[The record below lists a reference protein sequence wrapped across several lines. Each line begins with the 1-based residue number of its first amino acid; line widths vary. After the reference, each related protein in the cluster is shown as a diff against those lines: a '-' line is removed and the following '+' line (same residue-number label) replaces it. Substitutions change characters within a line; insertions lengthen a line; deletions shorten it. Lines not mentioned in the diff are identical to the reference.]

1 MRILSQ
7 ALIVLLCFV
16 LGGCGQGEAPVSN
29 DRLIETFES
38 GRTGIW
44 ASGQG
49 AVVQLLGDQ
58 EIGGDL
64 MQRFTLRLNEQLVI
78 QIRHS
83 LEDAERVPVERGD
96 EVQFQGYYE
105 WEARGG
111 FLSLTHNDPAQPGG
125 GGYILFDGTRY
136 D

>member
-1 MRILSQ
+1 MRLLAQ
-7 ALIVLLCFV
+7 VLIVSFCFV
-16 LGGCGQGEAPVSN
+16 LGGCGGGEAPISN
-29 DRLIETFES
+29 DRLIETFEQ

-49 AVVQLLGDQ
+49 PVVQILGDQ
-58 EIGGDL
+58 GIGGET
-64 MQRFTLRLNEQLVI
+64 MQRFTVRLNEELVL

-83 LEDAERVPVERGD
+83 LAHADRVPVERGGM
-96 EVQFQGYYE
+96 VRFQGYYE

-111 FLSLTHNDPAQPGG
+111 FLGLTYLDPDQPGSG
-125 GGYILFDGTRY
+125 GWIEYEGTRY